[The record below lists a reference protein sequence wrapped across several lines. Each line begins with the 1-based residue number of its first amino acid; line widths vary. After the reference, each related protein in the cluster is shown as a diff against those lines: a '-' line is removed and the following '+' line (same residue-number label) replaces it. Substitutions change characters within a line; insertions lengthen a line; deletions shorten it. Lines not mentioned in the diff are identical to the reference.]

1 MRSVPTAR
9 PSIPNSYCLAITA
22 VGALTTPPKQLT
34 SSTRTSHTPRRIVP
48 SGLDDNGP
56 EDHPDIIAAE
66 LRSFF
71 QAEQFA

>member
-1 MRSVPTAR
+1 LLGDHSPRSPDYPAQTAHFLDQNL
-9 PSIPNSYCLAITA
+9 P
-22 VGALTTPPKQLT
+22 
-34 SSTRTSHTPRRIVP
+34 HPRRIVP
-48 SGLDDNGP
+48 SGLDDNRP